1 MSYSILI
8 NSNSNDALNLTKTR
22 DLLKNIIIAYEI
34 DNALIS
40 SLEFDVSNIKQ
51 LAKWSDDLV
60 KLMSVSGSSKDV
72 ILEPAGLNS

>member
-8 NSNSNDALNLTKTR
+8 NSNSNDASNLTKTR
-22 DLLKNIIIAYEI
+22 DLLKNIITAYEV
-34 DNALIS
+34 DNASIS
-40 SLEFDVSNIKQ
+40 GLEFDASNIKQ

-60 KLMSVSGSSKDV
+60 KLMNVTGSPEDV